1 MLLRRTGPHR
11 PPATVLARAGRGR
24 RRCKGAGAGDGG
36 RRPSRQSLV
45 RSSTLPRYQRA
56 IATNLGR
63 GVSSGVASASA
74 CVGRA
79 PTRPSRKRGLGPA
92 SARSRIGQ
100 GVGPG
105 LGVPCRRR
113 HRRGPLVHGEGLGFR
128 RRSRPDQGLV
138 QKSISASGARIIL
151 HEFSSRRRRGRA
163 GQAERRRTL
172 SATPSSRCRVEG
184 VKDDAGT

>member
-1 MLLRRTGPHR
+1 MLGE
-11 PPATVLARAGRGR
+11 
-24 RRCKGAGAGDGG
+24 GAGAAKA
-36 RRPSRQSLV
+36 PAQ
-45 RSSTLPRYQRA
+45 A
-56 IATNLGR
+56 M
-63 GVSSGVASASA
+63 GVARRGNLSFGPARFLGTSAPSPQISA
-74 CVGRA
+74 VGSAPASLRRA
-79 PTRPSRKRGLGPA
+79 HASVVRQHDRPRRRGLGPA

-113 HRRGPLVHGEGLGFR
+113 HRRGPLVHGEGVGFR

-151 HEFSSRRRRGRA
+151 HKFSSRRRRGRA

-172 SATPSSRCRVEG
+172 SATPSSRSRVEG